1 MDLIKAGIICR
12 EAGFNWG
19 RGSWWGVARYT
30 EDFYEK
36 CWVQTEDIPFESI
49 GLYLPLLTKGATRGV
64 ILEWVQHQVCDEK
77 VHIGFCLGYYWVFS
91 EKYTTERLDA
101 NSWHSAYARLCQW
114 AKEELK

>member
-1 MDLIKAGIICR
+1 MDIIEAGKICR
-12 EAGFNWG
+12 DAGFNWG
-19 RGSWWGVARYT
+19 RGSWWHFYNIEGFVGKSKSRTVAC
-30 EDFYEK
+30 DF
-36 CWVQTEDIPFESI
+36 VQKNPIPDLS
-49 GLYLPLLTKGATRGV
+49 KGATRGV